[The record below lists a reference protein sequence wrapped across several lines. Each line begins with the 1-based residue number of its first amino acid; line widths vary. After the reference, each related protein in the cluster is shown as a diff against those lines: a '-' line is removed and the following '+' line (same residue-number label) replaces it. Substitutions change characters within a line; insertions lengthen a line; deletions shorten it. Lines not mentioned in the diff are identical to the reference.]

1 MNLRELCIKA
11 CNKDI
16 ISINILNDKK
26 IKIIDDNIEKYKI
39 RHVTP
44 SLFFIF
50 NKKHEK
56 NKKILLFFEN
66 VSYICGAYKLYI
78 ENKTF
83 Q

>member
-1 MNLRELCIKA
+1 MNLRELCIKD
-11 CNKDI
+11 CNKDV

-50 NKKHEK
+50 NKKYEK
-56 NKKILLFFEN
+56 N
-66 VSYICGAYKLYI
+66 
-78 ENKTF
+78 
-83 Q
+83 

>member
-11 CNKDI
+11 CNKDV

-26 IKIIDDNIEKYKI
+26 IKIIDANIEKYKI

-56 NKKILLFFEN
+56 N
-66 VSYICGAYKLYI
+66 
-78 ENKTF
+78 
-83 Q
+83 

>member
-11 CNKDI
+11 CNKDV

-50 NKKHEK
+50 NKKYEK
-56 NKKILLFFEN
+56 
-66 VSYICGAYKLYI
+66 KLKNI
-78 ENKTF
+78 IVF
-83 Q
+83 

>member
-11 CNKDI
+11 CNKDV

-44 SLFFIF
+44 SLFLFLT
-50 NKKHEK
+50 K
-56 NKKILLFFEN
+56 NMKKIKKYYCFLKMFHIFVAHIN
-66 VSYICGAYKLYI
+66 FI
-78 ENKTF
+78 
-83 Q
+83 